1 MLECEIRS
9 GEKINYKR
17 IGQREY
23 KRKGKEKKTAKP
35 YFARRQR
42 SKWRLLC
49 NYALTLRR
57 KSLMLILIV
66 NYQMCS
72 FALQNILLRF
82 YCHHHT

>member
-9 GEKINYKR
+9 GENINYKR

-35 YFARRQR
+35 YFVRSRRG
-42 SKWRLLC
+42 KWRLLC

-57 KSLMLILIV
+57 KSLMLCEGFKLFVWIV
-66 NYQMCS
+66 QS
-72 FALQNILLRF
+72 SR
-82 YCHHHT
+82 